1 MSEYTHIPVLLEQT
15 IALLAPAPGQIMV
28 DGTVGLGGHSEYILH
43 RIRPNGLLIG
53 IDRDKNALAMA
64 KRRLQDGFLPVHGN
78 FFDIKDILSQNGI
91 KAVDG
96 ILFDLGVSSYQLDE
110 PLRGFSYRA
119 DAPLD
124 MRMDQGQAYTAR
136 KAVNTLSEKELTRI
150 LRDYSEEHWAARI
163 ASFIIKA
170 RQAKQIDS
178 TGELVEIIKAAIPKA
193 ARRDGPHPAKRT
205 FQALRIHVNGE
216 LDGLEAAVI
225 QAAECL
231 KPGGTLCIITF
242 HSLEDRIV
250 KQCFQR
256 LENPCTCPPQSP
268 ICTCGKKP
276 IAKVLTRKPIVPEE
290 TEESQNP
297 RAHSAKLRAVR
308 RLPF

>member
-1 MSEYTHIPVLLEQT
+1 MNEYKHVPVLLEQT
-15 IALLAPAPGQIMV
+15 IALLSPAPGQIIV
-28 DGTVGLGGHSEYILH
+28 DGTVGLGGHSEHILQ

-64 KRRLQDGFLPVHGN
+64 KRRLKDGFLPVHGN
-78 FFDIKDILSQNGI
+78 FFDLPAILADNGI

-110 PLRGFSYRA
+110 PVRGFSYRA

-124 MRMDQGQAYTAR
+124 MRMDTGQAYSA
-136 KAVNTLSEKELTRI
+136 KEAVNKLSERELSRI
-150 LRDYSEEHWAARI
+150 IHEYGEERWAARI
-163 ASFIIKA
+163 AGFIVKA
-170 RQAKQIDS
+170 REQKQIET
-178 TGELVEIIKAAIPKA
+178 TGELVEIIKAAVPKG

-216 LDGLEAAVI
+216 LDGLDEALEK
-225 QAAECL
+225 AANCL
-231 KPGGTLCIITF
+231 KANGTLCVITF

-250 KQCFQR
+250 KQCFAR
-256 LENPCTCPPQSP
+256 LQNPCTCPPRSP
-268 ICTCGKKP
+268 VCICGKKP
-276 IAKVLTRKPIVPEE
+276 VATVLTKKPIIPTPEE
-290 TEESQNP
+290 EEQNP

-308 RLPF
+308 RLSF